1 MARCILLLTAL
12 AIAPV
17 AVLHAADPSISFTL
31 DKPGQV
37 SLGVYKQGRLLR
49 ELLRGEPK
57 EAGEHSVDWD
67 GLDRYGNAMPP
78 GDYEWRLLRNDGFRA
93 EYLLSIGVNPRSA
106 PYAPWVGN
114 HQAATAVTVDP
125 RGHVRRVCQSRE
137 RTGFVAADARWEQG
151 LLAQHWF
158 ATLRAGQC
166 AGVVGRSVAAILGLP
181 EPACAGS
188 RNGEAEGSPRPA
200 PAGHAGEYALGRPFA
215 VAHDWWTS
223 EFGIMR

>member
-1 MARCILLLTAL
+1 MIETDAQMARCILLLTAL

-106 PYAPWVGN
+106 PYDPWVGN

-125 RGHVRRVCQSRE
+125 KGAC
-137 RTGFVAADARWEQG
+137 TP
-151 LLAQHWF
+151 
-158 ATLRAGQC
+158 
-166 AGVVGRSVAAILGLP
+166 GLP
-181 EPACAGS
+181 EPRTHRLRCGRRSMGARSSGTTLVRNVAGRSVRWRGREIGCCNS
-188 RNGEAEGSPRPA
+188 RSSGTCMCGIPKRGS
-200 PAGHAGEYALGRPFA
+200 
-215 VAHDWWTS
+215 
-223 EFGIMR
+223 